1 VLERDGIAVPPGA
14 ADDVPAFPSA
24 GAAAA
29 GTTSRTAAPALAILD
44 IGCGVGAFLTSLARF
59 GRVTGL
65 ELDEPSIAFCREHG
79 FPLTAVAGSD
89 HLPVPAASQD
99 LLCLWDV
106 LEHTPDDRAV
116 LAEMLRCLKPGGHLA
131 ISVPSYQFLYANN
144 DRVAHHFRRYTR
156 GDLVRKLR
164 QAGFEVRKATY
175 VNCVLGLAI
184 VPTVLAI
191 KAREKLLH
199 IPYGTKNNLD
209 VPAPGPL
216 NALFAGIF
224 GGERHVLRHV
234 SSPFGHSLF
243 VVARR
248 PPAGAP
254 DRR

>member
-1 VLERDGIAVPPGA
+1 VERYGFKLFAALQDRHWWFIGRRRLYLPLLRGVLEQDGVLPPLRSVL
-14 ADDVPAFPSA
+14 DV
-24 GAAAA
+24 
-29 GTTSRTAAPALAILD
+29 
-44 IGCGVGAFLTSLARF
+44 GCGVGGFLGPLADF

-65 ELDEPSIAFCREHG
+65 ELDEPSIAWCREHG
-79 FPLTAVAGSD
+79 FPRTAVAASD
-89 HLPVPAASQD
+89 RLPVPEASQD

-116 LAEMLRCLKPGGHLA
+116 LAEMRRALRPGGHLVL
-131 ISVPSYQFLYANN
+131 SVPAYQWLYANN

-164 QAGFEVRKATY
+164 ASGLEVRKATY

-184 VPTVLAI
+184 VPTVLLI
-191 KAREKLLH
+191 KLRERAFN
-199 IPYGTKNNLD
+199 IPFATSNNLD

-216 NALFAGIF
+216 NALFGAIF
-224 GGERHVLRHV
+224 AGERHVLRHV

-248 PPAGAP
+248 PPA
-254 DRR
+254 